1 MFFDLDLGFDFL
13 SIGILIYYMKFQ
25 IKAIIHKYD
34 KIVLE
39 GERRRRLYMNISF
52 LKIGFDVKSF

>member
-1 MFFDLDLGFDFL
+1 MFFNLVLGFDFL

-39 GERRRRLYMNISF
+39 GDGDYMNISF
-52 LKIGFDVKSF
+52 LKIGFDVKAF